1 MSYKAKLIYR
11 VPSLQEG
18 VTRIFDIPGR
28 LKDDFVVTRV
38 PNKKSERDVT
48 DSSDSIADGIKAI
61 VRASDQLN
69 REMSVV
75 GNKKRAIVRSKRPNS
90 SSQ

>member
-1 MSYKAKLIYR
+1 MSYKARLVYR
-11 VPSLQEG
+11 LPSLQEG

-48 DSSDSIADGIKAI
+48 ASSDSIACGIKAI
-61 VRASDQLN
+61 IRASDRVIQ
-69 REMSVV
+69 EMSVV
-75 GNKKRAIVRSKRPNS
+75 GDKKRAIVRSKRPNS
-90 SSQ
+90 SSR

>member
-1 MSYKAKLIYR
+1 MSYKTRLIYR

-48 DSSDSIADGIKAI
+48 DSSDSIAEGIKAI
-61 VRASDQLN
+61 VRASDRLN

-75 GNKKRAIVRSKRPNS
+75 GNKKRAIIRAKGQNS